1 MSLAALIV
9 AAIAVL
15 PALGLA
21 MWIWFAIARA
31 TDELVALDNFEAM
44 HFNE

>member
-1 MSLAALIV
+1 MSIAALIV

-15 PALGLA
+15 PALGFT

-31 TDELVALDNFEAM
+31 TEELVALDSYEAM